1 MLIRS
6 KKHHPDTRE
15 GVTPAC
21 VDGVEGWSRNY
32 KSYTCFYPK
41 THWEKVLDWITVPDY
56 VTIHILAQHWP
67 YLQKECIE
75 TNDNH
80 YRFATGPISHHN
92 KYTII
97 DFKLDKPLCE

>member
-1 MLIRS
+1 MTICKKDNS
-6 KKHHPDTRE
+6 KITRALCMPASEYFNYPIPGWVFQNTTGVIYYPPD
-15 GVTPAC
+15 A
-21 VDGVEGWSRNY
+21 
-32 KSYTCFYPK
+32 
-41 THWEKVLDWITVPDY
+41 WEEVPEY
-56 VTIHILAQHWP
+56 ITIHILAKHWP